1 MCTGRF
7 LQFLLEI
14 TQALRNNCCQ
24 FFAGFLVFM
33 DHSDFKGQC
42 RRICD
47 HSTVRI
53 SLIFIRIFFKV
64 KQLRQILQIHIY
76 TVIDHILCQ
85 TAVCHIVI
93 IGTEQIFAELFVAGN
108 DAVLQSHTALV
119 ICIDLH

>member
-1 MCTGRF
+1 
-7 LQFLLEI
+7 
-14 TQALRNNCCQ
+14 
-24 FFAGFLVFM
+24 M

-53 SLIFIRIFFKV
+53 FLIFIRIFFKV
-64 KQLRQILQIHIY
+64 KQLSQILQIHIY